1 MLTQNCDQGRG
12 GESQMFSSTQPVNR
26 TLTGRKRQ
34 LKASSN
40 NGGRSYITNP
50 SIRPSVTTTNT
61 DSSKMNV
68 VTSSETDGDHLT
80 NSSAADSTSDNV
92 MASKQKKNRRSSP
105 SGRSTSLQKSVG
117 GGSVVKG
124 ETGKASV
131 GTGFSSISQLKN
143 QHQLG
148 FPVDD
153 RTLVS
158 TNGLLPSSK
167 AQENE
172 PSLVS
177 SCQHTSS
184 EGISISLD
192 THGIPAIAKEIG
204 QIAMKIETTDPSLF
218 PSFEDSE
225 LHSQACGSSLLDD
238 VDEEMTESERALA
251 NRLRNREH
259 ARNTR
264 LRKKAY
270 LEQLKTTL
278 DELCRERDA
287 LVSERS
293 GAASHLLEMQKT
305 RTDVLLSFFVLR
317 SKYERRRP
325 IWSSIMDESVTCVMP
340 VTPYRS
346 FHASEVQV
354 SKCQRTILGVDG
366 MISDAASLHVLL
378 NTLVDRSRY
387 PDGNVEYRY
396 TLIAEEAVVSTN
408 QMMARWSMN
417 TVNAKVLGARQ
428 EVGKTGMLSVKFNA
442 AHKIVSIELMFD
454 VMAFMLQLK
463 QSVRSTVFA
472 VVPNTVQTCQ
482 GPFGNA
488 GMVMT
493 LAERPY
499 TIVQV
504 NRNWEKMTGWNAEDV
519 VGKAS
524 CQIMQGPKTNKRD
537 VAALMDAVRLKR
549 PAFAVLTNYMKGTGK
564 AFRNYINFYPLST
577 DSRVTHY
584 VALTDH
590 VEWLDNKKKIVKK
603 KKKLLKDNPKRD
615 ISINQIKTSPS
626 NPKRSTSSIS
636 SCITDH
642 VDLLDS
648 TIETVRQQ
656 KKHLDDC
663 TIPHQTI
670 ISTSKIAEAKKN
682 ENSISTSKVSLT
694 TSTSTSLN
702 SKLSE
707 LDGNKKSEIVIV
719 KVESSASLPVVS
731 VEKEEQ
737 ITGIPSTDNQASKK
751 CNV

>member
-1 MLTQNCDQGRG
+1 
-12 GESQMFSSTQPVNR
+12 
-26 TLTGRKRQ
+26 
-34 LKASSN
+34 
-40 NGGRSYITNP
+40 
-50 SIRPSVTTTNT
+50 
-61 DSSKMNV
+61 
-68 VTSSETDGDHLT
+68 
-80 NSSAADSTSDNV
+80 
-92 MASKQKKNRRSSP
+92 
-105 SGRSTSLQKSVG
+105 
-117 GGSVVKG
+117 
-124 ETGKASV
+124 
-131 GTGFSSISQLKN
+131 
-143 QHQLG
+143 
-148 FPVDD
+148 
-153 RTLVS
+153 
-158 TNGLLPSSK
+158 
-167 AQENE
+167 
-172 PSLVS
+172 
-177 SCQHTSS
+177 
-184 EGISISLD
+184 
-192 THGIPAIAKEIG
+192 
-204 QIAMKIETTDPSLF
+204 
-218 PSFEDSE
+218 
-225 LHSQACGSSLLDD
+225 
-238 VDEEMTESERALA
+238 
-251 NRLRNREH
+251 
-259 ARNTR
+259 
-264 LRKKAY
+264 
-270 LEQLKTTL
+270 
-278 DELCRERDA
+278 
-287 LVSERS
+287 
-293 GAASHLLEMQKT
+293 
-305 RTDVLLSFFVLR
+305 
-317 SKYERRRP
+317 
-325 IWSSIMDESVTCVMP
+325 MDESVTCVIP

-417 TVNAKVLGARQ
+417 TVNAKVLGART

-482 GPFGNA
+482 GPFGDA

-549 PAFAVLTNYMKGTGK
+549 PAFAVLTNYTKGNGK
-564 AFRNYINFYPLST
+564 AFRNYINVYPLST

-590 VEWLDNKKKIVKK
+590 VEWLDNKKKVVKK

-615 ISINQIKTSPS
+615 ISINQVKPS
-626 NPKRSTSSIS
+626 FSKQLISTCSTASGL
-636 SCITDH
+636 TDH
-642 VDLLDS
+642 VDLLDMDS
-648 TIETVRQQ
+648 TIEIVRQQ

-663 TIPHQTI
+663 SIPHQTI
-670 ISTSKIAEAKKN
+670 ISTSKIAKANN
-682 ENSISTSKVSLT
+682 ENSIITASRCSLI
-694 TSTSTSLN
+694 SSTSLN

-707 LDGNKKSEIVIV
+707 LDGNKNSKTVIV

-731 VEKEEQ
+731 FGKEEQ
-737 ITGIPSTDNQASKK
+737 ITEIPTTHNQASKA
-751 CNV
+751 CNM